1 MHLNAVGGDCPGK
14 TELHPDVLRAAR
26 IVVEYP
32 PQTRVEGEVQ
42 QLPADYP
49 VTELWQVLAGQA
61 AGREHEGQV
70 TLFDSVGFALE
81 DHATLRLIHRLAEAH
96 HLGIY
101 LELVPGQG
109 DPKDLF
115 GRVRTTGQQSP
126 TPS

>member
-1 MHLNAVGGDCPGK
+1 M
-14 TELHPDVLRAAR
+14 
-26 IVVEYP
+26 
-32 PQTRVEGEVQ
+32 
-42 QLPADYP
+42 
-49 VTELWQVLAGQA
+49 
-61 AGREHEGQV
+61 